1 MTQSKDVRMSK
12 IEEMAKE
19 LGEALGRTD
28 EYQALKRAASGLEE
42 DRELN
47 TLKNEL
53 QKLESQLVQQLQ
65 SGQEP
70 SDEERDRYEEMA
82 GDLQGRPEYQK
93 LVAAQTNFDKR
104 LQKVNETISKGIQEG
119 SQSRII
125 LPS

>member
-1 MTQSKDVRMSK
+1 MSK

-28 EYQALKRAASGLEE
+28 EYKALKRAASGLDE

-53 QKLESQLVQQLQ
+53 QKLEQSLVTQLQ
-65 SGQEP
+65 AGQEP
-70 SDEERDRYEEMA
+70 SEEDRNRYEEMA
-82 GDLQGRPEYQK
+82 GDLQSKPEYQR
-93 LVAAQTNFDKR
+93 LVAAQSNFDKL
-104 LQKVNETISKGIQEG
+104 LQRVNETISRGIQEG
-119 SQSRII
+119 SESRII